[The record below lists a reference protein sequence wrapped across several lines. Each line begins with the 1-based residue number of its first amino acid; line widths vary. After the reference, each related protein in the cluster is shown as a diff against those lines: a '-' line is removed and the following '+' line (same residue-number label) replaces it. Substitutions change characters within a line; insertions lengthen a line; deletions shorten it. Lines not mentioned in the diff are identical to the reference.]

1 MMQTSHR
8 VILKKCNAGGY
19 HVDLPRFLKKEFK
32 LSSEKVTYILGHPP
46 AVLGDFN
53 SYENVEVAR
62 KYLFNLDVEC
72 DVSTVIKDER
82 LPFAIDPRQLKWI
95 SKEFSKTL
103 RACVETCLYYVTV
116 SPSQEDLFL
125 PSLLG
130 KREEIEDMFRH
141 SDSVFVVDDTTFVL
155 LGFATDR
162 DARNV
167 VFNKIVH
174 CMERNLKRN
183 ISVHIGFAVIPGD
196 GKSFYELMAVAQKN
210 LCAQKKTLKNA
221 PPKKETMPFRN
232 NSHGQN
238 KGPLSDFQELT
249 HCFNKARGDFYN
261 SLTAL
266 PPEVLWSALSRIPI
280 SDQKKFFLQ
289 LPHDSHL
296 TLSLAEKIKSQTAP
310 KDVVTAKEIVR
321 GIVTQMQLAENLKD
335 RHINMEKVM
344 FRLNQ
349 VESIFTMPSVAMQAY
364 TVASN
369 PESTLDDI
377 VEKILLAPALTI
389 KILKIVNSPFYGL
402 SNKISSIK
410 DAVVLLGTDEV
421 INMAFGLSLSESF
434 LKADLKGLMD
444 PKALWRHAMGTA
456 LISRYLCRDLPQ
468 FKNMGIFTAGLLHDI
483 GKIYLIENFAD
494 LYTTILE
501 KAKESAVSISAVEQ
515 EILGMDHGKIAKSI
529 GENWNLPDPLV
540 HAAAFHHQPSAAG
553 EYSLFAAIIGFSDYL
568 SNMVDVDKKADTNAK
583 AMQKIKQQ
591 FKVDHMIAMKK
602 LFPSF
607 NTQFIE
613 HSLADVIEILKGN
626 AHLFDIS
633 ESRVI

>member
-1 MMQTSHR
+1 MMQTVHR
-8 VILKKCNAGGY
+8 VILKKSNAGGH
-19 HVDLPRFLKKEFK
+19 HVDLPRFLRKEFK
-32 LSSEKVTYILGHPP
+32 LSPEKVAYILAHPP

-53 SYENVEVAR
+53 SAENVEVAR

-72 DVSTVIKDER
+72 EVITVIKDKR

-103 RACVETCLYYVTV
+103 RAGVETCLYYVTV
-116 SPSQEDLFL
+116 TSGQETTFL

-141 SDSVFVVDDTTFVL
+141 SDSVFVIDDTTFVL

-162 DARNV
+162 DAREV

-174 CMERNLKRN
+174 GMERSLLRN

-196 GKSFYELMAVAQKN
+196 GKSFYELMAVAKKN
-210 LCAQKKTLKNA
+210 IFAHKNILKPGQKKEA
-221 PPKKETMPFRN
+221 IPPQNKPL
-232 NSHGQN
+232 GQN
-238 KGPLSDFQELT
+238 SGSLSDFQDLT
-249 HCFNKARGDFYN
+249 NCFNKARGDFYN
-261 SLTAL
+261 ELTAL
-266 PPEVLWSALSRIPI
+266 PPDILWGALSGI
-280 SDQKKFFLQ
+280 SIADQKKFFLQ

-296 TLSLAEKIKSQTAP
+296 TQYLAEKITRQTAP
-310 KDVVTAKEIVR
+310 NDVVTAKKIVR
-321 GIVTQMQLAENLKD
+321 GIITKMQLAENLKD

-364 TVASN
+364 SVASN
-369 PESTLDDI
+369 PDSTLDDI

-402 SNKISSIK
+402 GNKISSIK

-434 LKADLKGLMD
+434 LNADLKGLMD

-456 LISRYLCRDLPQ
+456 LIARYLCRDLPQ
-468 FKNMGIFTAGLLHDI
+468 FKDMGIFTAGLLHDI
-483 GKIYLIENFAD
+483 GKVYLIENFSD
-494 LYTTILE
+494 LYTAILAR
-501 KAKESAVSISAVEQ
+501 AKENAVSISAVEQ

-568 SNMVDVDKKADTNAK
+568 SNMVDINKTTDVNAK
-583 AMQKIKQQ
+583 TLQKIKQQ

-602 LFPSF
+602 LFPNF
-607 NTQFIE
+607 NDQFIA
-613 HSLADVIEILKGN
+613 HSLTDVLEILKGN
-626 AHLFDIS
+626 SHLLNIS
-633 ESRVI
+633 D

>member
-8 VILKKCNAGGY
+8 VILKKCNAGGH

-32 LSSEKVTYILGHPP
+32 LSSEKVAYILSHPP

-53 SYENVEVAR
+53 STENVEVAR

-72 DVSTVIKDER
+72 DVTTVIKDKR

-116 SPSQEDLFL
+116 SPRQGDIFL

-130 KREEIEDMFRH
+130 KREDIEDMFRH
-141 SDSVFVVDDTTFVL
+141 SDSVFVIDDSTFVL

-167 VFNKIVH
+167 VFDKIVH
-174 CMERNLKRN
+174 CMESNLQRN
-183 ISVHIGFAVIPGD
+183 ILVEIGFAVIPGD
-196 GKSFYELMAVAQKN
+196 GKSFYELMAVAQQN
-210 LCAQKKTLKNA
+210 MFTQKKTLKNGPQKRESTA
-221 PPKKETMPFRN
+221 SRH
-232 NSHGQN
+232 NSHGQSP
-238 KGPLSDFQELT
+238 PLTDLQELT
-249 HCFNKARGDFYN
+249 NCFNKAKGDFYN
-261 SLTAL
+261 KLTAL
-266 PPEVLWSALSRIPI
+266 SPEVLWSALSRISI

-289 LPHDSHL
+289 LPYDSHL
-296 TLSLAEKIKSQTAP
+296 TPYLAEKIKNQTAP
-310 KDVVTAKEIVR
+310 KDVVTAKKIVR

-364 TVASN
+364 HVASN
-369 PESTLDDI
+369 PESTLEDI

-434 LKADLKGLMD
+434 LNADLKGLMD
-444 PKALWRHAMGTA
+444 PKALWHHAMGTA
-456 LISRYLCRDLPQ
+456 LIARYLCRDLPQ
-468 FKNMGIFTAGLLHDI
+468 FKDMGIFTAGLLHDI

-494 LYTTILE
+494 LYTTILTR
-501 KAKESAVSISAVEQ
+501 AKESAVSTSAVEQ

-553 EYSLFAAIIGFSDYL
+553 EYSLFAAVIGFSDYL
-568 SNMVDVDKKADTNAK
+568 SNMADVNENTDPK

-602 LFPSF
+602 LFPNF
-607 NTQFIE
+607 NAQFIE
-613 HSLADVIEILKGN
+613 HALMEVLEILKEN
-626 AHLFDIS
+626 AHLLELSD
-633 ESRVI
+633 

>member
-8 VILKKCNAGGY
+8 VILKKCNTGGH
-19 HVDLPRFLKKEFK
+19 HVDLPGFLRKEFK
-32 LSSEKVTYILGHPP
+32 LSPEKVAYILGHPP

-53 SYENVEVAR
+53 SPENVEVAR

-72 DVSTVIKDER
+72 DVTTVIKDKR

-95 SKEFSKTL
+95 AKEFSKTL

-116 SPSQEDLFL
+116 EPGQEGLFL

-141 SDSVFVVDDTTFVL
+141 SDSVFVIDDTTFVL

-174 CMERNLKRN
+174 CMERNLTRN

-196 GKSFYELMAVAQKN
+196 GKSFYELMAVAQKDLFTHKTTLN
-210 LCAQKKTLKNA
+210 KSPQKSEPILS
-221 PPKKETMPFRN
+221 RN
-232 NSHGQN
+232 NSHGKN
-238 KGPLSDFQELT
+238 NGYLSDSQELT

-261 SLTAL
+261 ELTAL
-266 PPEVLWSALSRIPI
+266 PPDILWGALSRIPI
-280 SDQKKFFLQ
+280 SDQTKFFLQ
-289 LPHDSHL
+289 LPHDSNL
-296 TLSLAEKIKSQTAP
+296 TPYLAKKITNQTAP
-310 KDVVTAKEIVR
+310 KDAVTAKKIVR

-349 VESIFTMPSVAMQAY
+349 VETIFTMPSVAMQAY
-364 TVASN
+364 NVASN

-402 SNKISSIK
+402 GNKISSIK

-434 LKADLKGLMD
+434 LNANLKGLMD

-456 LISRYLCRDLPQ
+456 LIARYLCRELPQ
-468 FKNMGIFTAGLLHDI
+468 FKDMGIFTAGLLHDI
-483 GKIYLIENFAD
+483 GKIYLIENFSD
-494 LYTTILE
+494 LYTTILSR
-501 KAKESAVSISAVEQ
+501 AKESTVPISAVEQ
-515 EILGMDHGKIAKSI
+515 EILGMDHGKIAQRI

-568 SNMVDVDKKADTNAK
+568 SNMVDVDKNTDAN

-613 HSLADVIEILKGN
+613 QSLTDVTEILKEN
-626 AHLFDIS
+626 THLLDLS
-633 ESRVI
+633 D

>member
-1 MMQTSHR
+1 MMQTSYR
-8 VILKKCNAGGY
+8 VILKKCNAGEP
-19 HVDLPRFLKKEFK
+19 HVDLVRFLRKEFK
-32 LSSEKVTYILGHPP
+32 LSPEKAVYILAHPP

-53 SYENVEVAR
+53 SAENADTTR
-62 KYLFNLDVEC
+62 KYLFSLDAEC
-72 DVSTVIKDER
+72 DVTTVIKDKR

-116 SPSQEDLFL
+116 ASDQENTFL

-141 SDSVFVVDDTTFVL
+141 SDSVFVIDDTAFVL

-174 CMERNLKRN
+174 CMERHLKST

-196 GKSFYELMAVAQKN
+196 GKSFFELMETAKNNLFTHNKTSNNKPLQKE
-210 LCAQKKTLKNA
+210 AT
-221 PPKKETMPFRN
+221 PSRN
-232 NSHGQN
+232 NPYGQDN
-238 KGPLSDFQELT
+238 GYPSDFKELT
-249 HCFNKARGDFYN
+249 NCFNKARGDFYN
-261 SLTAL
+261 ELTAL
-266 PPEVLWSALSRIPI
+266 PPDVLWGALSRISI

-296 TLSLAEKIKSQTAP
+296 TPYLAEKITNQTAP
-310 KDVVTAKEIVR
+310 KDVVAAQKIVR
-321 GIVTQMQLAENLKD
+321 GIATQLQLAENLKD

-349 VESIFTMPSVAMQAY
+349 VDSIFTMPSVAMQAY
-364 TVASN
+364 NVASN
-369 PESTLDDI
+369 PESTLDEI
-377 VEKILLAPALTI
+377 VEKILLAPGLTI

-410 DAVVLLGTDEV
+410 DAVVLMGTDEV
-421 INMAFGLSLSESF
+421 VSMAFGLSLSESF
-434 LKADLKGLMD
+434 LNADLKELMD
-444 PKALWRHAMGTA
+444 PKALWHHAMGTA
-456 LISRYLCRDLPQ
+456 LIARYLCRDLPQ
-468 FKNMGIFTAGLLHDI
+468 FKDMGIFTAGLLHDI
-483 GKIYLIENFAD
+483 GKVYLIENFSD
-494 LYTTILE
+494 LYTTIL
-501 KAKESAVSISAVEQ
+501 ARSRGSAVSINAVEQ

-568 SNMVDVDKKADTNAK
+568 CNMADVDKTTDEK
-583 AMQKIKQQ
+583 AMHQIKQQ

-602 LFPSF
+602 LFPNF
-607 NTQFIE
+607 NAQFIE
-613 HSLADVIEILKGN
+613 HALADVIEILKEN
-626 AHLFDIS
+626 APLLDIS
-633 ESRVI
+633 D